1 MQGEEKNMKGSNN
14 KSQAI
19 RVFKYI
25 FMIVLVCYVV
35 VYMPTP
41 YIVYQPGS
49 AEEVKPMI
57 TVKDGDSTEQG
68 TFMMT
73 TVSASYANIALLAFS
88 AFNSHAE
95 VDKKESRLG
104 DKSKEEYAAEQL
116 FYMSDSQSSAV
127 EAAYE
132 EADVPYEILTDY
144 LFVFSTPKDSTNSQY
159 FQPGDKVLEVD
170 SKPIGDN
177 LDLATLLKSKN
188 IGDIVSVKLERAG
201 KMIVEKVPLVSIQDS
216 ETNTTRPGLGIM
228 IGAMQ
233 KVTAKDPQKQVEF
246 LNTKV
251 GGPSAGLMFT
261 MEIYNQLTP
270 GDLSKGYRVA
280 GTGTISADGTVGPI
294 GGVKHKIVAAD
305 RENAQF
311 FFVPK
316 DNYQEAKTKAD
327 DIGTKMKLIP
337 VSTLEDA
344 LHYMDQLQT
353 TS

>member
-1 MQGEEKNMKGSNN
+1 MV
-14 KSQAI
+14 A
-19 RVFKYI
+19 
-25 FMIVLVCYVV
+25 LLCYVV

-41 YIVYQPGS
+41 YIIYQPGS

-57 TVKDGDSTEQG
+57 TVKEGDSTERG

-73 TVSASYANIALLAFS
+73 TVSASYANIALLALS
-88 AFNSHAE
+88 SFNPNAE
-95 VDKKESRLG
+95 VDKKQSRLG

-132 EADVPYEILTDY
+132 EAHIPYQILTEY
-144 LFVFSTPKDSTNSQY
+144 LFVFSTPKDASNSQY
-159 FQPGDKVLEVD
+159 FQPGDKVLELN
-170 SKPIGDN
+170 SEPI
-177 LDLATLLKSKN
+177 LDTVYLASLLKSKKV
-188 IGDIVSVKLERAG
+188 GDIVSVKLERAG
-201 KMIVEKVPLVSIQDS
+201 HVLVEKVPLVSIKDS
-216 ETNTTRPGLGIM
+216 EPNTTRSGLGIM
-228 IGAMQ
+228 IGTMQ
-233 KVTAKDPQKQVEF
+233 KVTSKDPKKQVEF
-246 LNTKV
+246 VSTKV

-270 GDLSKGYRVA
+270 GDLTKGYRVA

-305 RENAQF
+305 REKAQL

-316 DNYQEAKTKAD
+316 ENYDEAKAKAEE
-327 DIGTKMKLIP
+327 IGTQIKLIP
-337 VSTLEDA
+337 VSTLQDA
-344 LHYMDQLQT
+344 LKYMEQIHS

>member
-1 MQGEEKNMKGSNN
+1 MKISNT
-14 KSQAI
+14 KSQVI

-25 FMIVLVCYVV
+25 FIVTLICYVV

-57 TVKDGDSTEQG
+57 TVKDGDNTEQG

-73 TVSASYANIALLAFS
+73 TVSASYANIALLALS
-88 AFNSHAE
+88 SFNSNAE
-95 VDKKESRLG
+95 VDKKQTRLG

-127 EAAYE
+127 EAAYT
-132 EADVPYEILTDY
+132 EAHVPYQILNEY
-144 LFVFSTPKDSTNSQY
+144 LFVFSTPKDASNSQY

-170 SKPIGDN
+170 SDPISDTV
-177 LDLATLLKSKN
+177 DLASLLKSKK
-188 IGDIVSVKLERAG
+188 IGDIVPVKLERAG
-201 KMIVEKVPLVSIQDS
+201 HVLVEKVPLVSIQDS
-216 ETNTTRPGLGIM
+216 ETNATRPGLGIM
-228 IGAMQ
+228 IGTMQ
-233 KVTAKDPQKQVEF
+233 KVTAKDAKKQVEF
-246 LNTKV
+246 VNTKV

-270 GDLSKGYRVA
+270 GDLTKGYRVA

-305 RENAQF
+305 REKAQL

-316 DNYQEAKTKAD
+316 DNYEEAKAKAD
-327 DIGTKMKLIP
+327 DIGTNMVLIP

-344 LHYMDQLQT
+344 LKYMEQLDT